1 MNRTASAPR
10 RTRRIALLSGAAFA
24 LAVAGGGVAAA
35 GDAGTSG
42 TQTKPAPPAAG
53 TTQFLGSYS
62 RVVGPTVTL
71 PAGGFSSSSVSCP
84 AGQRAFGGGE
94 SNSAFGTMVLTD
106 SWPISTT
113 SWLVWVKNN
122 GGASGT
128 YHAYVICG
136 S

>member
-1 MNRTASAPR
+1 MNRTTSAPR

-53 TTQFLGSYS
+53 TQFLGSYS

-71 PAGGFSSSSVSCP
+71 PAGGFSSSTVTCP

-122 GGASGT
+122 GAASGT